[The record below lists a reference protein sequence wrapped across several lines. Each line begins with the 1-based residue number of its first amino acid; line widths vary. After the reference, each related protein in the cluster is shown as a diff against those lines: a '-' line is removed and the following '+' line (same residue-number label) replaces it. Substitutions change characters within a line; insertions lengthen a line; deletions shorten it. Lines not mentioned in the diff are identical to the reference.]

1 MSANISP
8 NPISN
13 LYPSEPT
20 PAGANVD
27 RLQAWLDNQLSD
39 ADDTVFVTREG
50 DDMYKIDVNGES
62 EYVNGEELKKLKF
75 DLKGGKD
82 TMVVGEGVPI
92 DITAE
97 LGEGDDRFWG
107 GGGNDNVKGGNGND
121 KIYGRGGNDHMNGGA
136 GNDEIW
142 GLMGHNTMIG
152 GAGSDVFMTGAV
164 SQNLVDFTGGEDSLP
179 TATTAPNSTTT
190 ATPRNTTQPAA
201 STTTPATSTATP
213 AGTTTPTAGATST
226 TGNGSTIINGN
237 GNTVYINS
245 APTGTG
251 TATGSS
257 VSKGDFTL
265 AKVMGTMLG
274 SGYTKSPT
282 GTYVKVDTDQTI
294 EWSQPG
300 GAGSPIRVTYTDTSG
315 EYKGTVKVIELTA
328 DGKGDV
334 VSYNN
339 PKLSAA
345 DNEKIKNAMM
355 DGDYLAKQLDLVMG
369 GDSKMKKKGAHGNT
383 SASGAS
389 GSASGSGDADATGT
403 TGDTGD
409 TGSVSGSGDD
419 YSGLNVD
426 GTNDGSGSWF
436 LVLAEGMGK
445 IMNTFAKKMI
455 ELLNQIEAAG
465 DDPPYELTAKFQAT
479 SQQLAFMQQAF
490 MTALNSLGES
500 IKTGVT
506 AGGAAR

>member
-1 MSANISP
+1 MPGNINP

-20 PAGANVD
+20 LAGANVD
-27 RLQAWLDNQLSD
+27 RLQTWLGNQLSD
-39 ADDTVFVTREG
+39 ADDTVFVTKEG
-50 DDMYKIDVNGES
+50 NDMYKIDVNGEA

-92 DITAE
+92 DITVNM
-97 LGEGDDRFWG
+97 GDGDDRFWG
-107 GGGNDNVKGGNGND
+107 GAGNDNVNGGKGDD
-121 KIYGRGGNDHMNGGA
+121 KIYGRGGDDHMNGGA

-152 GAGSDVFMTGAV
+152 GAGSDVFMTGAL
-164 SQNLVDFTGGEDSLP
+164 SQNLVDFTSSEDSLP
-179 TATTAPNSTTT
+179 SAATASSSTTT
-190 ATPRNTTQPAA
+190 AAPRNT
-201 STTTPATSTATP
+201 STTTPATGSATP
-213 AGTTTPTAGATST
+213 AGTAAPAAGASSA

-245 APTGTG
+245 APAGTSTPTG
-251 TATGSS
+251 GSA
-257 VSKGDFTL
+257 SKGDFTL
-265 AKVMGTMLG
+265 AKVMGTVMG
-274 SGYTKSPT
+274 SGFTKSST
-282 GTYVKVDTDQTI
+282 GTYVKVEADQTI

-300 GAGSPIRVTYTDTSG
+300 GAGSPIRVTYTDTAG
-315 EYKGTVKVIELTA
+315 EAKGTVKVIELTA
-328 DGKGDV
+328 DGKGHV

-339 PKLSAA
+339 PNYSAA

-389 GSASGSGDADATGT
+389 GSATGSGDADATGT
-403 TGDTGD
+403 TGDSGD
-409 TGSVSGSGDD
+409 AGAVSGAGDD

>member
-1 MSANISP
+1 MDSRPPSCLPTSIPS
-8 NPISN
+8 S
-13 LYPSEPT
+13 YPAQPSH
-20 PAGANVD
+20 AGANVD

-39 ADDTVFVTREG
+39 ADDKVFVTKEG
-50 DDMYKIDVNGES
+50 DDMYKIDVNGQA

-75 DLKGGKD
+75 DLKGGRD
-82 TMVVGEGVPI
+82 TLVIGEGVPI
-92 DITAE
+92 GITAE

-152 GAGSDVFMTGAV
+152 GAGSDVFMTGAA
-164 SQNLVDFTGGEDSLP
+164 SQSLMDFTSGEDSHP
-179 TATTAPNSTTT
+179 TAAPSGTTT
-190 ATPRNTTQPAA
+190 AAPVTTG
-201 STTTPATSTATP
+201 TTAVPTGAPTTSTATP
-213 AGTTTPTAGATST
+213 ASTTAPAAGAAPTTGSGNYTLANHMAGPGGVGFTLTAEGTYTSKGKEFTTTMT
-226 TGNGSTIINGN
+226 
-237 GNTVYINS
+237 
-245 APTGTG
+245 
-251 TATGSS
+251 
-257 VSKGDFTL
+257 
-265 AKVMGTMLG
+265 
-274 SGYTKSPT
+274 
-282 GTYVKVDTDQTI
+282 
-294 EWSQPG
+294 QPG
-300 GAGSPIRVTYTDTSG
+300 GPGTPFRTTLNYTSG
-315 EYKGTVKVIELTA
+315 PHSGTTVVYNA
-328 DGKGDV
+328 GPDGTSKFLAFH
-334 VSYNN
+334 N
-339 PKLSAA
+339 P
-345 DNEKIKNAMM
+345 NFTPEQNAMVTKGLQN
-355 DGDYLAKQLDLVMG
+355 GDYLAKMLDLAMG

-389 GSASGSGDADATGT
+389 GSA
-403 TGDTGD
+403 
-409 TGSVSGSGDD
+409 TGSAEADTAVDGSSDG

-426 GTNDGSGSWF
+426 GANEATSWF

-445 IMNTFAKKMI
+445 IMNKFAEKMI
-455 ELLNQIEAAG
+455 DLLNQIEAAG